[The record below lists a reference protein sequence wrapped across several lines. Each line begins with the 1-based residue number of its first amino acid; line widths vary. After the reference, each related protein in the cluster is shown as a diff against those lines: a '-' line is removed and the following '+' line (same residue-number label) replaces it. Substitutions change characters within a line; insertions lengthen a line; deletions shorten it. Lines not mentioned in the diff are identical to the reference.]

1 MAERAFTPQLQLF
14 LTALYL
20 LIWGE
25 AANLR
30 FLPECL
36 CYIFHHMADELY
48 DLLDKPTVGKSRII
62 VPDSPHSFLDR
73 VIKPIHE
80 IVVEVKISS
89 FKQKS
94 FGL

>member
-1 MAERAFTPQLQLF
+1 MLGPNVQ
-14 LTALYL
+14 
-20 LIWGE
+20 
-25 AANLR
+25 
-30 FLPECL
+30 
-36 CYIFHHMADELY
+36 MADELY

-62 VPDSPHSFLDR
+62 VPDSTHSFLDR

>member
-1 MAERAFTPQLQLF
+1 
-14 LTALYL
+14 
-20 LIWGE
+20 
-25 AANLR
+25 
-30 FLPECL
+30 
-36 CYIFHHMADELY
+36 MADELY